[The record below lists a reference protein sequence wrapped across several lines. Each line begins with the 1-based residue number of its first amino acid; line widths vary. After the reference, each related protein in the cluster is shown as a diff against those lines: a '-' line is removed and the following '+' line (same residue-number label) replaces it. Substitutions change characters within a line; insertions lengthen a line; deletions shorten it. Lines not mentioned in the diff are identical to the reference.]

1 MVSEADKEQD
11 TGPDNAGMDLT
22 GKVLIAMP
30 GMGDP
35 RFAGSVVLMC
45 AHSPEGAMG
54 LIVNKPVND
63 MTLSALFEQLSI
75 AQEGAP
81 GNAPLFFGG
90 PVETGRGFVLHTDEY
105 HSGLSS
111 LGVGAGFKMTATQD
125 ILEDI
130 AAGRGPRAALVALG
144 YSGWGP
150 GQLEAEIAEN
160 GWLIG
165 EANEA
170 LVFAPETG
178 EIWARALKALGIDPL
193 TLSATAGHA

>member
-1 MVSEADKEQD
+1 MGEAETEQGND
-11 TGPDNAGMDLT
+11 GMDLT

-35 RFAGSVVLMC
+35 RFAHSVVLMC

-54 LIVNKPVND
+54 LIVNKPVD
-63 MTLSALFEQLSI
+63 EMTLAALFEQLSI
-75 AQEGAP
+75 KPDGAP
-81 GNAPLFFGG
+81 GSAPLFFGG
-90 PVETGRGFVLHTDEY
+90 PVETGRGFVLHTDDY

-111 LGVGAGFKMTATQD
+111 LRIGGGFKMTATQD

-130 AAGRGPRAALVALG
+130 AAGRGPRAAIVALG

-150 GQLEAEIAEN
+150 GQLESEISRN

-165 EANEA
+165 DASEA
-170 LVFAPETG
+170 LVFSTG
-178 EIWARALKALGIDPL
+178 AEDIWAQALKALGIDPL

>member
-1 MVSEADKEQD
+1 MDK
-11 TGPDNAGMDLT
+11 TGMQLT

-35 RFAGSVVLMC
+35 WFAGSVVLVC
-45 AHSPEGAMG
+45 AHGDDGAMG
-54 LIVNKPVND
+54 LIVNKPVHEMSMHD
-63 MTLSALFEQLSI
+63 LFEQLSI
-75 AQEGAP
+75 SQEDGP
-81 GNAPLFFGG
+81 DKAPLFFGG

-111 LGVGAGFKMTATQD
+111 LEVGAGFKMTATQD

-130 AAGRGPRAALVALG
+130 AAGRGPRSALVALG

-150 GQLEAEIAEN
+150 GQLEGEIAQN

-165 EANEA
+165 DADEAM
-170 LVFAPETG
+170 VFGTAPEG
-178 EIWARALKALGIDPL
+178 IWARALGALGIDPL
-193 TLSATAGHA
+193 TLSATAGRA

>member
-1 MVSEADKEQD
+1 
-11 TGPDNAGMDLT
+11 MDLT

-35 RFAGSVVLMC
+35 RFVGSVVILC
-45 AHSPEGAMG
+45 AYSNDGAMG
-54 LIVNKPVND
+54 LIVNKPVHEMSMRD
-63 MTLSALFEQLSI
+63 LFEQLEI
-75 AQEGAP
+75 TQDGDA
-81 GNAPLFFGG
+81 NRAPLFFGG

-111 LGVGAGFKMTATQD
+111 LRIGAGFSMTATQD

-130 AAGRGPRAALVALG
+130 AADRGPRAALVALG

-165 EANEA
+165 DASES
-170 LVFAPETG
+170 LVFETAPED
-178 EIWARALKALGIDPL
+178 IWARALKALGVDPL

>member
-1 MVSEADKEQD
+1 MTEARAGQDKTE
-11 TGPDNAGMDLT
+11 MELT

-35 RFAGSVVLMC
+35 RFAGSVVLLC
-45 AHSPEGAMG
+45 AYSQEGAMG
-54 LIVNKPVND
+54 LIVNKPVHEMSMRD
-63 MTLSALFEQLSI
+63 LFEQLEI
-75 AQEGAP
+75 TQEGAP
-81 GNAPLFFGG
+81 NRAPLFFGG

-111 LGVGAGFKMTATQD
+111 LKVGAGFAMTATQD

-130 AAGRGPRAALVALG
+130 AAERGPRAAMVALG

-165 EANEA
+165 EASES
-170 LVFAPETG
+170 LIFETG
-178 EIWARALKALGIDPL
+178 AEDIWARALKELGVDPL

>member
-1 MVSEADKEQD
+1 MGEAETEQ
-11 TGPDNAGMDLT
+11 GNGAMDLT

-35 RFAGSVVLMC
+35 RFAHSVVLMC

-54 LIVNKPVND
+54 LIVNKPVD
-63 MTLSALFEQLSI
+63 EMTLAALFAQLSI
-75 AQEGAP
+75 TQEGAP
-81 GNAPLFFGG
+81 ATAPLFFGG
-90 PVETGRGFVLHTDEY
+90 PVETGRGFVLHTDDY

-130 AAGRGPRAALVALG
+130 AEGRGPRAAIVALG

-150 GQLEAEIAEN
+150 GQLESEITQN

-165 EANEA
+165 DASEA
-170 LVFAPETG
+170 LVFETRV
-178 EIWARALKALGIDPL
+178 EDMWARALRALGIDPL